1 MTSPETTLTQLLA
14 EAHAGEVALVS
25 VLTEQIAMAPQG
37 SLRDALE
44 RHLDETRSHAERIDE
59 RLGDLGEHRSRLESA
74 GAAVYAAAELV
85 VAQGLALAK
94 TPLDLVRGHG
104 GYEKAL
110 KNAKDACA
118 TEALEI
124 ATYDA
129 IEQVAKSAGD
139 DKTAKL
145 AREIRADEERTLA
158 KLREEIP
165 ALAAAVVGDA
175 TFKPSQTG
183 AADGARKAAKTAAR
197 KTGASAP
204 LPRYDELTVDEV
216 IKRVG
221 SDESKAKEVARYEK
235 AHQNRKGVLEGI
247 PA

>member
-1 MTSPETTLTQLLA
+1 MTPEQTLKQYLV
-14 EAHAGEVALVS
+14 EAHASEVGLVR
-25 VLTEQIAMAPQG
+25 VLQSQIAVAPRG
-37 SLRDALE
+37 TLRQTLE
-44 RHLDETRSHAERIDE
+44 THLAETRTHAERLE
-59 RLGDLGEHRSRLESA
+59 RRLGELGGSA
-74 GAAVYAAAELV
+74 NPVEAVGGAAVAVAQTV

-104 GYEKAL
+104 GHEKVL

-129 IEQVAKSAGD
+129 IEQVATSLGD

-145 AREIRADEERTLA
+145 AREIRSDEERTLA

-165 ALAAAVVGDA
+165 ALAAAVIGDRD
-175 TFKPSQTG
+175 FKPSQTG
-183 AADGARKAAKTAAR
+183 VADGARKTAKAAAR
-197 KTGASAP
+197 KAGAEPP
-204 LPRYDELTVDEV
+204 LPRYDDLTVDEV
-216 IKRVG
+216 VKRVG
-221 SDESKAKEVARYEK
+221 SDEAKAKEVARYEK